1 MRFRNAVHITIDN
14 FTNVFKLL
22 LYSLVI
28 MSLSACFIY
37 LILKLGLSS
46 ILNSPEL
53 QELKTLLVG
62 FVRALISGD
71 SEFLKTFSESFSE
84 GLKAIVLLL
93 GNESGSIIGAVI
105 GVCVMYLL
113 GRFAIG
119 LAQFAFADNINDRAR
134 TLSRTKFYVSFT
146 KNIGKAALYQIIY
159 VPLSFVY
166 DVGMFALS
174 WFVCFYLPTMIFSH
188 ALLAVLMSIALT
200 IASVLCLQALKLAV
214 ISNWIPSVVCGN
226 LSVAAGFRYSFKAKN
241 FWRRLG
247 TFVISIFIIYTVNML
262 FIVFTFGSAFVLTLP
277 MSILF
282 VLCLQLTFY
291 YEDNGVKYFIS
302 TDKIAG
308 EEPPVLGE

>member
-14 FTNVFKLL
+14 FSNVFKLL
-22 LYSLVI
+22 LYALI
-28 MSLSACFIY
+28 TMGLGFCFVY

-53 QELKTLLVG
+53 QEIKTLLLG

-71 SEFLKTFSESFSE
+71 SEFLKGFSESISE
-84 GLKAIVLLL
+84 ALKSFVLLL

-105 GVCVMYLL
+105 GVCLMYLL
-113 GRFAIG
+113 TRFVLG

-146 KNIGKAALYQIIY
+146 KNIGKAALYQVIY
-159 VPLSFVY
+159 VPLSFLY

-174 WFVCFYLPTMIFSH
+174 WFVCFYLPTLIFSH
-188 ALLAVLMSIALT
+188 ALLSVLVSISLT
-200 IASVLCLQALKLAV
+200 LACVLCLQALKLTV

-226 LSVAAGFRYSFKAKN
+226 LSVTAGFRNSFKAKN

-247 TFVISIFIIYTVNML
+247 TFVISIFIIYTVNVL

-291 YEDNGVKYFIS
+291 YEDNGLKYFIA

-308 EEPPVLGE
+308 EEPPAIGE

>member
-14 FTNVFKLL
+14 FSNVFKLL
-22 LYSLVI
+22 LYALI
-28 MSLSACFIY
+28 TMGLGFCFVC

-53 QELKTLLVG
+53 QEIKTLLLG

-71 SEFLKTFSESFSE
+71 SEFLKGFSESISE
-84 GLKAIVLLL
+84 ALKSFVLLL

-105 GVCVMYLL
+105 GVCLMYLL
-113 GRFAIG
+113 TRFVLG

-146 KNIGKAALYQIIY
+146 KNIGKAALYQVIY
-159 VPLSFVY
+159 VPLSFLY

-174 WFVCFYLPTMIFSH
+174 WFVCFYLPTLIFSH
-188 ALLAVLMSIALT
+188 ALLSVLVSISLT
-200 IASVLCLQALKLAV
+200 LACVLCLQALKLTV

-226 LSVAAGFRYSFKAKN
+226 LSVTAGFRNSFKAKN

-247 TFVISIFIIYTVNML
+247 TFVISIFIIYTVNAL

-291 YEDNGVKYFIS
+291 YEDNGLKYFIA

-308 EEPPVLGE
+308 EEPPAIGE